1 MSTPRYPATKLA
13 AMAASVFLASPA
25 IAQTQDWPNR
35 ALTFVVPSSPGGG
48 TDVFARLLAEGV
60 SAELKQNIIVENKP
74 GASGNIGAAH
84 AARAAGDGY
93 TILVSAT
100 PAIAVNPYLYK
111 NLPYDAE
118 TAFVPVARGVDAPL
132 MYVVPAGSKYTSLK
146 QLIDDA
152 KKAPDTLSFGSAGH
166 GSPTYLG
173 VRAVEE
179 VTGAAFTHVPYKGM
193 APAMQDFL
201 GGRLTFLQ
209 SDIASVLPHLKAG
222 KAVPIAVSQKSPLYP
237 DVEVWTEQGLPDV
250 PQSFSVVA
258 PAGTPEAIVNRLSDA
273 INKAMENP
281 ATRQKLLDQGYLPVK
296 DTPAK
301 FAEQLKQERAHWKA
315 LIERNNIVVE

>member
-1 MSTPRYPATKLA
+1 MTQLFFPSTVLALALSTLASTP
-13 AMAASVFLASPA
+13 VW
-25 IAQTQDWPNR
+25 AQAQDWPNR
-35 ALTFVVPSSPGGG
+35 AITFVVPSSPGGG

-60 SAELKQNIIVENKP
+60 SAELKQNIVVENKP
-74 GASGNIGAAH
+74 GASGNIGAAY

-111 NLPYDAE
+111 DLPYDAE

-132 MYVVPAGSKYTSLK
+132 MYVVPAGSPIKSLQ
-146 QLIDDA
+146 QLIDQA
-152 KKAPDTLSFGSAGH
+152 KAKPNTLAFGSAGH

-173 VRAVEE
+173 VRAMEE
-179 VTGAAFTHVPYKGM
+179 VSGAAFTHVPYKGM

-201 GGRLTFLQ
+201 GGRLAFLQ

-222 KAVPIAVSQKSPLYP
+222 KAVPIAVSQKTPLYP
-237 DVEVWTEQGLPDV
+237 DLEVWTEKGLPDV

-258 PAGTPEAIVNRLSDA
+258 PTGTPKAVVEKLSQA

-296 DTPAK
+296 DTPEK
-301 FAEQLKQERAHWKA
+301 FAAQLKQERAHWKA
-315 LIERNNIVVE
+315 LIERNKIVVE